1 MVGIA
6 DYLNNPAQHPVVI
19 KVETGLANDFFVGFN
34 RATGVNAD
42 NDEGDN
48 LVTVAQVDT
57 NNGEGYSQSYLKAKL
72 GFVGDFTGSSY
83 TIVNFGGTLVDLK
96 ISVLSINTSVSPATA
111 EVKFEYGS
119 NTPAPTTPTA
129 SPSKSPTRSPVVS
142 TSSPTQS
149 PVASTSSPTRS
160 PVAYDACNQ
169 YSTAKPCKNNQCVW
183 LGGGI
188 CVSGGNP
195 PSPSPPSP
203 SPPTGPTGPTAGIC
217 SINSCSLCPGGGV
230 CRAAGCTWAK
240 GTCS

>member
-48 LVTVAQVDT
+48 VITIVQVDT

-72 GFVGDFTGSSY
+72 GFVGDITGSSY
-83 TIVNFGGTLVDLK
+83 TIVNLGGTSVDLK

-119 NTPAPTTPTA
+119 NTPAPAAPTT
-129 SPSKSPTRSPVVS
+129 SPSK
-142 TSSPTQS
+142 SPTQS
-149 PVASTSSPTRS
+149 PVASTGSPTRS
-160 PVAYDACNQ
+160 PIAYDVCNQ
-169 YSTAKPCKNNQCVW
+169 YSNAKPCKNAQCVW

-188 CVSGGNP
+188 CVSPGS
-195 PSPSPPSP
+195 SPSPPSP
-203 SPPTGPTGPTAGIC
+203 SPPTGPTVGVC
-217 SINSCSLCPGGGV
+217 SINSCTLCPGGGE